1 MSTGPTTRRMGRVQ
15 AYLASHPAADF
26 APEFRP
32 PRPATPRR
40 KKDEQGGKL
49 SPAEPFA
56 FSVPEAA
63 RRLGIGKTL
72 AWQLV
77 WDRELGSIGVRGH
90 DRVLVTPEDCRAWLA
105 SQERRVPD
113 GEAARAG

>member
-40 KKDEQGGKL
+40 KKDEQGEN
-49 SPAEPFA
+49 SPPPSRSRSAC
-56 FSVPEAA
+56 
-63 RRLGIGKTL
+63 RRRPG
-72 AWQLV
+72 
-77 WDRELGSIGVRGH
+77 GSG
-90 DRVLVTPEDCRAWLA
+90 
-105 SQERRVPD
+105 
-113 GEAARAG
+113 